1 MSPLNI
7 HACAVL
13 AFLLTAAPVFA
24 QTKTPEP
31 VQTPPPAAP
40 QTPTPDAA
48 PVAEPGARRAIRYGV
63 RFGPAFTSL
72 TSVEPFDATVVAAG
86 FEPTMNFGGFVTVHM
101 LGPLALQPEVLFAA
115 KGERIHQQD
124 AKPIVSGTGTKPP
137 PADRVVL
144 VRYLEIPLLLRA
156 SKRTHADSSF
166 YAIAGPA
173 LAMRRNAVIRQV
185 ADPGKLEDI
194 SPQVSGSNF
203 SLVYGAGFQHQRWMV
218 DARFTKGL
226 RNIAVAPL
234 TGVVKTSGFAVL
246 MGVRL

>member
-1 MSPLNI
+1 MTPPI
-7 HACAVL
+7 FRACAAL
-13 AFLLTAAPVFA
+13 AWLLAAAPVFA

-40 QTPTPDAA
+40 QSPAPETAA
-48 PVAEPGARRAIRYGV
+48 PATATRRSIVYGV

-72 TSVEPFDATVVAAG
+72 TSVETFDATVVSAG
-86 FEPTMNFGGFVTVHM
+86 FEPTLNFGGFATIHA
-101 LGPLALQPEVLFAA
+101 LGPLSFQPEVLFSA
-115 KGERIHQQD
+115 KGERIHHMD

-144 VRYLEIPLLLRA
+144 VRYLEFPLLIRA
-156 SKRTHADSSF
+156 ARRTHEDAAF

-173 LAMRRNAVIRQV
+173 LGIRRNAVIREV
-185 ADPGKLEDI
+185 PDPGKKIDI
-194 SPQVSGSNF
+194 GPQVSGSNF
-203 SLVYGAGFQHQRWMV
+203 SLVYGAGFQYRRWMV

-226 RNIAVAPL
+226 RNIAVEPAV
-234 TGVVKTSGFAVL
+234 GVVKTSGFAVL